1 MKVHGQMGEGRIMED
16 LSRRTFISTAA
27 AALGL
32 LGLTACSQAQT
43 ETAPKD
49 AETPEDSTAQ
59 EASTA
64 ASDIQPL
71 DAPLFMEID
80 KNVWHI
86 CEYGFDSIFVVIG
99 NDRAAVIDTGTGV
112 CDLPA
117 IIAQITDKPYD
128 VYLTHGHVDHAGGMH
143 QFERVYLHEADFDAA
158 RSLNRDERINYM
170 NIMLSMCGGIYAVD
184 ESSIV
189 EDKYDTELLPLKEGD
204 IIDLGGRQL
213 EVFETPGHTPGAL
226 SILDRTSEIMFTGD
240 SCNQNTL
247 VARGGA
253 PALMEEENERNTLGA
268 LLESAKKLRDLRDAG
283 EFSRNYNGHV
293 GYARWL
299 TFTPQRPA
307 VIDDCITL
315 CEGVM
320 DGSIEPTE
328 QPSFDGSS
336 TVLVASTDNITIQFE
351 EWQIG

>member
-1 MKVHGQMGEGRIMED
+1 MIQDV
-16 LSRRTFISTAA
+16 SRRTFVSTAA

-32 LGLTACSQAQT
+32 LGLVGCGQSSDAAT
-43 ETAPKD
+43 EAATDEAATDEVAD
-49 AETPEDSTAQ
+49 ASAT
-59 EASTA
+59 EADA
-64 ASDIQPL
+64 AADAVAAIQPL
-71 DAPLFMEID
+71 DAPFFMEID

-86 CEYGFDSIFVVIG
+86 CEYGFDSIFVVVG
-99 NDRAAVIDTGTGV
+99 DKRAAVIDTGTGV

-143 QFERVYLHEADFDAA
+143 QFEKVYLHEADFDAA
-158 RSLNRDERINYM
+158 RSLNREERLNYM

-184 ESSIV
+184 ENSLV
-189 EDKYDTELLPLKEGD
+189 DDTYDTELVAIKEGD
-204 IIDLGGRQL
+204 IIDLGGREL

-226 SILDRTSEIMFTGD
+226 SILDHTSEIMFTGD

-253 PALMEEENERNTLGA
+253 PALMEVEDERNTLGA

-299 TFTPQRPA
+299 TFTPQAPA

-328 QPSFDGSS
+328 QPSFDGTS